1 MRKMPL
7 VVLVGGSLLSAALA
21 HAQAGAPAPAPAAAP
36 APLAAPGDSA
46 YPQLQDP
53 EGGSDLPAAAPEPA
67 QPSSTAA
74 PTEVPPPS
82 LGGEVLP
89 VSGAADAQFLTLDRV
104 DGVSRVGVE
113 LSYVHV
119 DSNDTWTPVRLG
131 LWGQY
136 VAPSGVGGFG
146 ALDLSYLGTA
156 GDSET
161 AIGNLEVGALY
172 ATNFASFQG
181 VGRASILLP
190 TAGDELGDFITNFVG
205 IGSRITDLTHAYP
218 NSTWLRL
225 SGSPIVRRANFLF
238 RADLGIDI
246 AVHVEDDGDIDPILH
261 GNLAAAYVQGPHQLG
276 AEFVTLFSTGSDD
289 SERLHSLGVSYRG
302 TFGEVSPYGG
312 ISFPFA
318 SGDDDDDFGDF
329 ALTGGVSS
337 QF

>member
-21 HAQAGAPAPAPAAAP
+21 HAQAGAPAPAPTP

-53 EGGSDLPAAAPEPA
+53 EGGSDLPAATPEPA
-67 QPSSTAA
+67 PTAA
-74 PTEVPPPS
+74 PPEPPPS

-89 VSGAADAQFLTLDRV
+89 TSDAADAQFLTLDRV
-104 DGVSRVGVE
+104 DGVSRAGVE
-113 LSYVHV
+113 LSYISV
-119 DSNDTWTPVRLG
+119 DSDDTLTPVRLG

-146 ALDLSYLGTA
+146 ALDLSYLGTE

-172 ATNFASFQG
+172 AANFASFQG

-190 TAGDELGDFITNFVG
+190 TAGDELGDFVTNFVG
-205 IGSRITDLTHAYP
+205 IGSRLTDLTHAYP

-225 SGSPIVRRANFLF
+225 SASPIVRRPNFLL

-246 AVHVEDDGDIDPILH
+246 AVHVEDEGEVDPIAH
-261 GNLAAAYVQGPHQLG
+261 GNLAAAYVQGPHQLS
-276 AEFVTLFSTGSDD
+276 AEFVTLVSTDSED
-289 SERLHSLGVSYRG
+289 SERLHSLGISYRG

-312 ISFPFA
+312 ISFPFT
-318 SGDDDDDFGDF
+318 SGDGSEDDDLGDF
-329 ALTGGVSS
+329 AITGGVSS
-337 QF
+337 RF

>member
-21 HAQAGAPAPAPAAAP
+21 HAQAGAPVSAPTP

-67 QPSSTAA
+67 PTAA
-74 PTEVPPPS
+74 PTEPPPPS

-89 VSGAADAQFLTLDRV
+89 TSDAADAQFLTLDRV
-104 DGVSRVGVE
+104 DGVSRAGVE
-113 LSYVHV
+113 LSYISV
-119 DSNDTWTPVRLG
+119 DSDDTLTPVRLG

-146 ALDLSYLGTA
+146 ALDLSYLGTD

-172 ATNFASFQG
+172 AANLASIQG

-190 TAGDELGDFITNFVG
+190 TAGDELGEFVTNFVG

-225 SGSPIVRRANFLF
+225 SASPIVRRPNFLL

-246 AVHVEDDGDIDPILH
+246 ALHVEDDEDIDPIAH

-289 SERLHSLGVSYRG
+289 NERLHSLGVSYRG
-302 TFGEVSPYGG
+302 TFGELSPFGG
-312 ISFPFA
+312 VSFPFA
-318 SGDDDDDFGDF
+318 SGDGSDDDLGDF
-329 ALTGGVSS
+329 AITGGVSS
-337 QF
+337 RF

>member
-7 VVLVGGSLLSAALA
+7 VILVGGSLLSAASA
-21 HAQAGAPAPAPAAAP
+21 HAQAGAPAP

-53 EGGSDLPAAAPEPA
+53 EGGSDLPAAAPEPMQSS
-67 QPSSTAA
+67 QPA
-74 PTEVPPPS
+74 PTSATEVPPPS

-89 VSGAADAQFLTLDRV
+89 SDDAVDAQFLTLDRV
-104 DGVSRVGVE
+104 DGVSRGGVD
-113 LSYVHV
+113 LSYVHIDAE
-119 DSNDTWTPVRLG
+119 DSVTPLRLG
-131 LWGQY
+131 LWGQF

-146 ALDLSYLGTA
+146 ALDFSYLGTD

-172 ATNFASFQG
+172 AASFASFQG

-190 TAGDELGDFITNFVG
+190 TAGDELADFFTNFVG
-205 IGSRITDLTHAYP
+205 ISSRITDLTRAYP

-225 SGSPIVRRANFLF
+225 SASPIVRRPNFLF

-246 AVHVEDDGDIDPILH
+246 AVHVEDEGDIDPIAH

-276 AEFVTLFSTGSDD
+276 AEFVTLVSTGSED
-289 SERLHSLGVSYRG
+289 SERLHSLGISYRG

-312 ISFPFA
+312 ISFPFT
-318 SGDDDDDFGDF
+318 SGDGSEDDDFGDF
-329 ALTGGVSS
+329 AVTGGVSS
-337 QF
+337 RF